1 MNLKLFIIL
10 FTSLFLLAATDI
22 NNGKDKSATC
32 AACHGK
38 EGNSQVGLWPSIAG
52 QNKNYLMKQLKLI
65 KKGERAI
72 PFSFFNQI
80 LKEWISYKS
89 LL

>member
-32 AACHGK
+32 VACHGK

-52 QNKNYLMKQLKLI
+52 QNKNYLMQWIDLI
-65 KKGERAI
+65 ATVRVCLFDLNGYR
-72 PFSFFNQI
+72 I
-80 LKEWISYKS
+80 LIDM
-89 LL
+89 